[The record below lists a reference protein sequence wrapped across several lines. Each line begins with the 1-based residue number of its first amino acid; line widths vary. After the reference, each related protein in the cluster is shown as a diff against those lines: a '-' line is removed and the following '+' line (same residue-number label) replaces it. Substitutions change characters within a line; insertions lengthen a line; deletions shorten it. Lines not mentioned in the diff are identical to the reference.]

1 MTVSEIIQSYCVKVN
16 GGSGV
21 LVNAIT
27 LEYSYV
33 LTAAHVLDGINVH
46 KVFDYQG
53 NPVEVL
59 EVLRH
64 SEPFVLETL
73 SNDYAIL
80 KVSFQAH
87 VTQKVFTAEELPHRA
102 DLTLVGY
109 PKLERTS
116 QTPIK
121 FYGGHMTNV
130 NDHLIFFTID
140 GIPSKSEIEG
150 MSGGGTYFHQDGLV
164 LLTGVE
170 FRMDA
175 SEEDQQFG
183 RVQCHSLSKYHE
195 IIKIHKCAPMIP
207 AHLECFSRV
216 REKIFAFN
224 VIDPDNIRHLK
235 IALENF
241 TNSLIDNGM
250 PPPYKILE
258 QYGSQLLVDP
268 LKSDELNSLELWEA
282 YLEFLVICALMDNSG
297 KTDDV
302 YIEGLGRK
310 RRLMYTSSS
319 DNWIRRLEEF
329 LKTARRLLDENG
341 TLIIA
346 SPDAAARTLP
356 PDFQLKKVIGNI
368 ALVPNQGP
376 LAPID
381 EVESLIYS
389 SFNLSH
395 LQGLRKTCVVD
406 IEDEYQVVA
415 TARDQ
420 LQLLKDKLNEII
432 K

>member
-21 LVNAIT
+21 LVNAMT

-130 NDHLIFFTID
+130 NDDLIFFTID

-150 MSGGGTYFHQDGLV
+150 M
-164 LLTGVE
+164 
-170 FRMDA
+170 
-175 SEEDQQFG
+175 
-183 RVQCHSLSKYHE
+183 
-195 IIKIHKCAPMIP
+195 
-207 AHLECFSRV
+207 
-216 REKIFAFN
+216 
-224 VIDPDNIRHLK
+224 
-235 IALENF
+235 
-241 TNSLIDNGM
+241 
-250 PPPYKILE
+250 
-258 QYGSQLLVDP
+258 
-268 LKSDELNSLELWEA
+268 
-282 YLEFLVICALMDNSG
+282 
-297 KTDDV
+297 
-302 YIEGLGRK
+302 
-310 RRLMYTSSS
+310 
-319 DNWIRRLEEF
+319 
-329 LKTARRLLDENG
+329 
-341 TLIIA
+341 
-346 SPDAAARTLP
+346 
-356 PDFQLKKVIGNI
+356 
-368 ALVPNQGP
+368 
-376 LAPID
+376 
-381 EVESLIYS
+381 
-389 SFNLSH
+389 
-395 LQGLRKTCVVD
+395 
-406 IEDEYQVVA
+406 
-415 TARDQ
+415 
-420 LQLLKDKLNEII
+420 
-432 K
+432 